1 MSGPRCLATILP
13 FPPNSTPCAFDTYVV
28 PSERVCVDDY
38 PRKMRKAKHF
48 GSYTVSFISG

>member
-48 GSYTVSFISG
+48 GSYTVAFISG